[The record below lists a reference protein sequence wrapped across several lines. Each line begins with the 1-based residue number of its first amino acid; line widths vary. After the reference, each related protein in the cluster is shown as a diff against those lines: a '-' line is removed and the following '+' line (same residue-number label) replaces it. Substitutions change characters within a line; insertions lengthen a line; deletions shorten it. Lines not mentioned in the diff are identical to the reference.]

1 MLKKIIDGFFAGVM
15 ISIGGAVLLSCDDR
29 YIGAF
34 MFTIALLVICF
45 RGFSL
50 YTGKIGF
57 MAYSHTKADLGVLL
71 FGLLGNVIGT
81 LGCGLALSYAFPAM
95 AEKASAMC
103 ALKLAQDF
111 PVTLIR
117 AIFCGILMYI
127 AVAIYK
133 ENKSV
138 LGIIFCVP
146 VFILSGFEHSI
157 ADMFYFG
164 VSLCYSFKTLW
175 FILTVILGNTIGGL
189 LIPVLSKVQA
199 GKNDGKN

>member
-15 ISIGGAVLLSCDDR
+15 ISIGGAVLLSCDNR
-29 YIGAF
+29 YIGAI

-57 MAYSHTKADLGVLL
+57 IAYSHTKTDLGVLL

-81 LGCGLALSYAFPAM
+81 LLCGLALSYAFPEM
-95 AEKASAMC
+95 MEKAASMYGS
-103 ALKLAQDF
+103 KLVQAF

-146 VFILSGFEHSI
+146 VFIISGFEHSI
-157 ADMFYFG
+157 ADMFYLG
-164 VSLCYSFKTLW
+164 VSLSYSIRSIM

-189 LIPVLSKVQA
+189 MIPILSKVQA
-199 GKNDGKN
+199 GKNNGKN